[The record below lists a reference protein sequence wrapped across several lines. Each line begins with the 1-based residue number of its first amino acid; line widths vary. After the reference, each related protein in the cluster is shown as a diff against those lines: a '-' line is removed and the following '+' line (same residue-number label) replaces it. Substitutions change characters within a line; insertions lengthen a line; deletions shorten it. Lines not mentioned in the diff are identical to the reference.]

1 VLGDLAD
8 RERTLE
14 RLESETFDLLVI
26 GGGVIG
32 ARIALEATMNGARVA
47 MVDAGDFGGAT
58 SSASSKLIHGGLRYL
73 QMSPAEVPPD
83 VWKHLTHLYGDEAPL
98 VLHTGRLERI
108 HPEGTDVWGQV
119 IHAVEQ
125 EWAITVDDVVRRRTT
140 LEIRGQ
146 ATPEAREA
154 IGQMMASISKMQV
167 AG

>member
-1 VLGDLAD
+1 
-8 RERTLE
+8 
-14 RLESETFDLLVI
+14 
-26 GGGVIG
+26 
-32 ARIALEATMNGARVA
+32 
-47 MVDAGDFGGAT
+47 
-58 SSASSKLIHGGLRYL
+58 
-73 QMSPAEVPPD
+73 VPPD
-83 VWKHLTHLYGDEAPL
+83 VWKHLTHLYGDEALL
-98 VLHTGRLERI
+98 VVHTGRLERI